1 VKCTWWRSAAVGAV
15 MILPL
20 PLDAQDEWQAAHP
33 DYAWS
38 FPRDHWAHHDY
49 RTEWWYFTGV
59 LADTADSG
67 RRFGYQFTFF
77 RVGLTP
83 DTLPYRSA
91 WAQRSLIMGHAAITD
106 LATGHHVFSEV
117 LYRPTG
123 LLGAFGEPGDS
134 IIAWS
139 LPPPGTSGRWTLTWN
154 DQAFDFSARDDAQ
167 RVGLTLST
175 TPTTPR
181 VFQGPNG
188 FSRKGEGT
196 TAASLYYS
204 FTRLATT
211 GTVTIDGETV
221 TVRGESWMDQEFGS
235 NQMGA
240 DQVGWDWFSLRLS
253 DGRDVMLYSLRNDEG
268 VDYARATVVS
278 SGGVRYLDSSG
289 WSLATARSWTSTVT
303 GARYPAGWILQMP
316 EEALDVEIV
325 PLVAGQENV
334 ARLVPG
340 LFYWEGVVEVRD
352 RSGARLGEGYVE
364 LTGYGTRTRPA
375 I

>member
-1 VKCTWWRSAAVGAV
+1 MSRVRLAVVGVILLVPAPLHAQAEWR
-15 MILPL
+15 
-20 PLDAQDEWQAAHP
+20 AAHP
-33 DYAWS
+33 EYAWS

-49 RTEWWYFTGV
+49 RTEWWYFTG
-59 LADTADSG
+59 LLTDTANPG

-123 LLGAFGEPGDS
+123 LLGAFGESGDS

-139 LPPPGTSGRWTLTWN
+139 LPPAGTSGRWTLTWN
-154 DQAFDFSARDDAQ
+154 DAAFDFSARDDAQ
-167 RVGLTLST
+167 GVGLMLST
-175 TPTTPR
+175 APAKPP

-188 FSRKGEGT
+188 FSRKGDGA

-221 TVRGESWMDQEFGS
+221 TVRGESWMDKEFGS
-235 NQMGA
+235 NQLGA

-253 DGRDVMLYSLRNDEG
+253 DGRDVMLYLLRNDGG

-278 SGGVRYLDSSG
+278 AGGDARYLDDTA
-289 WSLATARSWTSTVT
+289 WSVTTVRSWTSRET
-303 GARYPAGWILQMP
+303 GARYPAGWILRLP

-340 LFYWEGVVEVRD
+340 LFYWEGAVEIRD
-352 RSGARLGEGYVE
+352 RTGSRLGEGYVE
-364 LTGYGTRTRPA
+364 LTGYGTRARPA